1 MNRPIEIGLAE
12 CRPRKKQNTKK
23 AAATWRGGAGVCVV
37 GGAVGGVGEGG
48 PRIGTAPI
56 HPLGRSHTATFRNE
70 TQRCLVGGRL
80 HVRWCLRLCRDC
92 SRHGAPILYASILAE
107 RALNYEYVA
116 DLLQRNDLDQSVI

>member
-12 CRPRKKQNTKK
+12 CRRRQAKRETRD
-23 AAATWRGGAGVCVV
+23 RGMERAIGY
-37 GGAVGGVGEGG
+37 VGEGG
-48 PRIGTAPI
+48 HRIGIAPI
-56 HPLGRSHTATFRNE
+56 HLLGLSHTANFRNE

-116 DLLQRNDLDQSVI
+116 DLLDRTSVDQSVICAG